1 MDLILWRHAEAE
13 DTHND
18 MARRLTIKGQQQAKS
33 SAQWLHQHLPDNFQV
48 FCSEAVRAQQ
58 TAEFLKQPLTI
69 NKLLNPDSH
78 PLNLA
83 TFLQQQNA
91 ASSAQIW
98 VGHQPWIGQFCA
110 YLLNGIW
117 LPQQFWSVK
126 KSAFWWFDVRFY
138 QQRHQARLKVVLSPA
153 ALK

>member
-13 DTHND
+13 DNWND
-18 MARRLTIKGQQQAKS
+18 MARKLTSKGHQQAKL
-33 SAQWLHQHLPDNFQV
+33 SALWLQQHLPNNYQV
-48 FCSEAVRAQQ
+48 YCSEAVRAQQ
-58 TAEFLKQPLTI
+58 TANYLKQSLTI
-69 NKLLNPDSH
+69 HKSLNPDSH

-83 TFLQQQNA
+83 TFLQQQQPTA
-91 ASSAQIW
+91 TQIW

-110 YLLNGIW
+110 YLLNGVW

-126 KSAFWWFDVRFY
+126 KSAFWWFDIRFN
-138 QQRHQARLKVVLSPA
+138 QQRHQARLKVALSPA